1 MQTKKLLVKNY
12 IWNYIF
18 YLGISANLK
27 GTLDCSKYV
36 LLKLESAI
44 LKAKN
49 KMGDNKK
56 KQPKESASH
65 HWALS

>member
-1 MQTKKLLVKNY
+1 
-12 IWNYIF
+12 
-18 YLGISANLK
+18 LGISANLK
-27 GTLDCSKYV
+27 GALDCSKYV